1 MSKKKKDVI
10 EAEIPT
16 TEVERTEIER
26 TEVEV
31 IEEMP
36 EEKVGFLK
44 KFGRGIKARGPK
56 IVGIGAGVLALG
68 GAALMMWNEHQENRN
83 LMALEMLKTGLDEES
98 DEESEDDAEKT
109 SDNAESET
117 EE

>member
-1 MSKKKKDVI
+1 MSKKKKDVV
-10 EAEIPT
+10 EAEIVS
-16 TEVERTEIER
+16 TEEQTEIAE
-26 TEVEV
+26 TESTEGV
-31 IEEMP
+31 P

-44 KFGRGIKARGPK
+44 KLGRGIKARSPK

-83 LMALEMLKTGLDEES
+83 LMALEVLKAGRDEES
-98 DEESEDDAEKT
+98 DEEGKDDVESSEE
-109 SDNAESET
+109 NAESET